1 LEYKQKE
8 VLIFIGI
15 LPDEKKL
22 IMKQISTILLFGFL
36 TIGLFAQVP
45 QKMSY
50 QAVIRDASGVLVAN
64 QTVGVE
70 ISILQG
76 AVDGPSVYTETHTPF
91 TNANGLVSIEIGI
104 GTTEDDF
111 SAIDWSANNYFIK
124 NQVDIEGGTNY
135 TISGTSQLLSVP
147 YAMYAEKSGSSAD
160 LPAELNAGDLLYFD
174 GNQLQSIPGGSEG
187 QVLSI
192 KGGVPVWDFKNNAPE
207 GFNVVELLA
216 ADEDYVNFGTFENF
230 TNNSD
235 WAVVEKVKMPEGT
248 GTDGGWHFFRGYAWA
263 DKEGDI
269 AIQITN
275 SGIHAWC
282 RSGGWQSVQVDMAF
296 QEEEWY
302 TICFQYDA
310 TNTTLELFVN
320 GASVGE
326 LAGVNPMDDSANTN
340 QLFWGGQEV
349 ADSRNVGDL
358 YSEASIIIAHQAW
371 YQRLLTAGEISQYD
385 GAVEDD
391 PALFFSSEIRQ
402 NSVIDISGNG
412 RDGVNGNSP
421 EYLGETF

>member
-1 LEYKQKE
+1 
-8 VLIFIGI
+8 
-15 LPDEKKL
+15 
-22 IMKQISTILLFGFL
+22 MKRISTILLIGFVAVE
-36 TIGLFAQVP
+36 LFAQVP

-64 QTVGVE
+64 QTVGMQ

-76 AVDGPSVYTETHTPF
+76 VADGPSVYTETQTSS
-91 TNANGLVSIEIGI
+91 TNANGLVSIEIGA

-111 SAIDWSANNYFIK
+111 STIDWGADTYFIK
-124 NQVDIEGGTNY
+124 TQTDIEGGTNY
-135 TISGTSQLLSVP
+135 TINGVSQLLSVP
-147 YAMYAEKSGSSAD
+147 YAMYAKQSGSSAD

-174 GNQLQSIPGGSEG
+174 GDQLQSIPGGSEG

-192 KGGVPVWDFKNNAPE
+192 QGGVPVWDFKNNVPE
-207 GFNVVELLA
+207 GINVVQFLA
-216 ADEDYVNFGTFENF
+216 SEEDYVSFGTFENF

-235 WAVVEKVKMPEGT
+235 WAVIEKVKMPAGT
-248 GTDGGWHFFRGYAWA
+248 GADGGWHFFRGYAWA

-282 RSGGWQSVQVDMAF
+282 QKSGWKSVQVDMAF

-302 TICFQYDA
+302 TICFQYDVA
-310 TNTTLELFVN
+310 NTTLELFVN
-320 GASVGE
+320 GTSVGE
-326 LAGVNPMDDSANTN
+326 LAGVAPMDDSGNTN

-349 ADSRNVGDL
+349 SESRGRGDL
-358 YSEASIIIAHQAW
+358 YSEASIVIAHQAW
-371 YQRLLTAGEISQYD
+371 YQRLLTTGEISQYD
-385 GAVEDD
+385 GTVEDD
-391 PALFFSSEIRQ
+391 PALFFSSEIGQ
-402 NSVIDISGNG
+402 NSVIDASGNG
-412 RDGVNGNSP
+412 HIGTNGNSP